1 MSRHQCVRKGTYLE
15 RRTCAC
21 PEGAVGNIE
30 VLNQYLHY
38 QHQSFIIS
46 EIITLLF
53 VLFVTYYHYHYNKLD
68 YSGVVILVFKYAGW
82 ITQELLL

>member
-1 MSRHQCVRKGTYLE
+1 MRKDAPPIGGVREPAQRGQL
-15 RRTCAC
+15 
-21 PEGAVGNIE
+21 GNIE

-46 EIITLLF
+46 EIITLQF
-53 VLFVTYYHYHYNKLD
+53 VLFVTYYHYHYNQLD
-68 YSGVVILVFKYAGW
+68 YSGVVILVYKYAGW

>member
-1 MSRHQCVRKGTYLE
+1 VLVRKDVPPIGDVREPAQRGQL
-15 RRTCAC
+15 
-21 PEGAVGNIE
+21 GNVE
-30 VLNQYLHY
+30 ALNQYLHY
-38 QHQSFIIS
+38 QHQSFIIP
-46 EIITLLF
+46 EIITSLF